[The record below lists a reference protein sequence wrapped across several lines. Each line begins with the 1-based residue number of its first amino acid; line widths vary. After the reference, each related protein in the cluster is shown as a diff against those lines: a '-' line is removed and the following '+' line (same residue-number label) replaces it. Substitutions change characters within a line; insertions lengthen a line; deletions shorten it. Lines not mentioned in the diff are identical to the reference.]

1 MTSLRKQL
9 ENIADALNRHVV
21 PALNDDYAKG
31 QGIAIVDIILDIAKR
46 ADWSLDYLSELWAAQ
61 VAATSRLTEA
71 FEKAGAVLP
80 CSFDATVE
88 PWSTGQALKERIEAT
103 DQAFCDLLDAA
114 ARPDTRIPA
123 DVVNS
128 ILRDYMSEETRIELS
143 FSHHPGLRE
152 ITKNQRG

>member
-31 QGIAIVDIILDIAKR
+31 QGIAIVDIVLDIAKR
-46 ADWSLDYLSELWAAQ
+46 ADWSLDYLSKLWAAQ
-61 VAATSRLTEA
+61 VVATSSLTEA

-80 CSFDATVE
+80 CAFDATVQ

-103 DQAFCDLLDAA
+103 DQAFCD
-114 ARPDTRIPA
+114 PSQPTSSIPSCA
-123 DVVNS
+123 TTCRKRLKS
-128 ILRDYMSEETRIELS
+128 S
-143 FSHHPGLRE
+143 FPTPTIPGLGRSPR
-152 ITKNQRG
+152 TSAAKVGCG